1 MTVNGPGSVQSSFP
15 IKPAQS
21 TSTPPVQKSAET
33 KPIATSDELEISQT
47 GKMLE
52 HLNQSSEVRPERLA
66 QIKAAIEAGEYDESP
81 EKLEIAL
88 NKMIAEVQSESET
101 QS

>member
-1 MTVNGPGSVQSSFP
+1 MAVNGPGPVQNSFP
-15 IKPAQS
+15 IKPTQS
-21 TSTPPVQKSAET
+21 TSTPPVQKSAQT
-33 KPIATSDELEISQT
+33 KPIATSDELEISTT

-52 HLNQSSEVRPERLA
+52 HLNQSPEIHPERLA
-66 QIKAAIEAGEYDESP
+66 QIKAAIDADEYETP

-88 NKMIAEVQSESET
+88 KKMISEVESESDT

>member
-1 MTVNGPGSVQSSFP
+1 MAVNGPGSVQNSFP
-15 IKPAQS
+15 IKPTQS
-21 TSTPPVQKSAET
+21 TSTPPVQKTAET
-33 KPIATSDELEISQT
+33 KPVATSDELEISTT

-52 HLNQSSEVRPERLA
+52 HLNQSPELHAERLA
-66 QIKAAIEAGEYDESP
+66 QIKAAIDAGEYEMD

-88 NKMIAEVQSESET
+88 KKMIAEVESGSET

>member
-1 MTVNGPGSVQSSFP
+1 MAVNGPGSIQNSFP
-15 IKPAQS
+15 IKPTQS

-33 KPIATSDELEISQT
+33 KPIATSDELEISST

-52 HLNQSSEVRPERLA
+52 HLNQSPEIRAERLA
-66 QIKAAIEAGEYDESP
+66 RIKAAIEAGQYETP

-88 NKMIAEVQSESET
+88 KKMIAEIKSESET

>member
-1 MTVNGPGSVQSSFP
+1 MAVNGPGSIQNSFP
-15 IKPAQS
+15 IKPTQT

-33 KPIATSDELEISQT
+33 KPIATSDELEISAT

-52 HLNQSSEVRPERLA
+52 HLNQSPEVRAERLA
-66 QIKAAIEAGEYDESP
+66 QIKAAIDAGEYETP

-88 NKMIAEVQSESET
+88 KKMIADVESGSTEQS
-101 QS
+101 

>member
-1 MTVNGPGSVQSSFP
+1 MPVNGPGSIQNSFP

-33 KPIATSDELEISQT
+33 KPIATSDELEISST

-52 HLNQSSEVRPERLA
+52 HLNQSPEVRAERLA
-66 QIKAAIEAGEYDESP
+66 QIKAAIDAGEYETPD
-81 EKLEIAL
+81 KLEIAL
-88 NKMIAEVQSESET
+88 KKMIAEIEPGSET

>member
-1 MTVNGPGSVQSSFP
+1 MAVNGPGSVQNSFP
-15 IKPAQS
+15 IKPTQS
-21 TSTPPVQKSAET
+21 ISTPPVPKSAET
-33 KPIATSDELEISQT
+33 KPIATNDELEISST

-52 HLNQSSEVRPERLA
+52 HLNQSPEVRAERLA
-66 QIKAAIEAGEYDESP
+66 QIKAAIDAGEYETP

-88 NKMIAEVQSESET
+88 KKMIAEVESESET

>member
-1 MTVNGPGSVQSSFP
+1 MTVNGLESVQSSFP

-21 TSTPPVQKSAET
+21 TSTPPVQKNAET
-33 KPIATSDELEISQT
+33 KPIATKDELEISST

-52 HLNQSSEVRPERLA
+52 HLNQSPEIRAERLA
-66 QIKAAIEAGEYDESP
+66 QIKAAIDAGQYETP
-81 EKLEIAL
+81 EKFEIAL
-88 NKMIAEVQSESET
+88 KKMIAEIELEGET